1 MFEKSLADLIQGL
14 RANKRNEAEY
24 IQRSLEEVQREVQQ
38 SDMRCKSAAVDK
50 LNYLHMLGYDMNW
63 ASFNV
68 VEVMAS
74 PRFGEKRTGYLA
86 AAQSFHAETA
96 VLMLTTNLMRKDLA
110 SANAAEVGVALDGL
124 AQIATAELAR
134 DLFDDVLAALGH
146 ARPYIRKKAVV
157 CLYRLA
163 LKYPDGL
170 HALAAQLKERLDDP
184 DPSVVSAAVSVVCEL
199 ARTNPHNYLPL
210 APKLYHLLTTL
221 TNNWILIKI
230 VNLFAW
236 LTPIEPRL
244 ARKLHGPLSRLVST
258 TSAMSLLY
266 ECVHTAIVGDVI
278 GVPLPVTD
286 SIGREIDFAELCAQ
300 KLELFYESRDHNLR
314 YVGLVTLAR
323 LQERRPDLVAGHY
336 ETVLACLDDPDLSIR
351 MRALKVMT
359 GMATRRTLVGT
370 VKRLM
375 SQLLLSNTVA
385 LQPAGATPGGTR
397 NAMQYDSAPS
407 GLPQTDASGASLVSA
422 QGALV
427 SPSTAGATGS
437 DAADNPEYRLAAVEA
452 IIAMCSHKS

>member
-24 IQRSLEEVQREVQQ
+24 IQRSLEEIQREVQQ
-38 SDMRCKSAAVDK
+38 SDVRCKSAAVDK
-50 LNYLHMLGYDMNW
+50 LSYLHMLGYDMSW

-74 PRFGEKRTGYLA
+74 PRFGEKRAGYLA

-96 VLMLTTNLMRKDLA
+96 VLMLTTNLIRKDLA

-124 AQIATAELAR
+124 ARIATAELAQ
-134 DLFDDVLAALGH
+134 DLFDDALALLGH

-163 LKYPDGL
+163 LKHPDGL

-199 ARTNPHNYLPL
+199 ARTSPHSYLPL

-244 ARKLHGPLSRLVST
+244 TRKLHGPLSRLVST

-266 ECVHTAIVGDVI
+266 ECIHTAVVGDVI

-300 KLELFYESRDHNLR
+300 KLQLFYESRDHNLR

-323 LQERRPDLVAGHY
+323 LQEKRPDLVADHY
-336 ETVLACLDDPDLSIR
+336 ETVLACLDDPDMSIR
-351 MRALKVMT
+351 LRALEVVT
-359 GMATRRTLVGT
+359 GMATRRTLAGT

-375 SQLLLSNTVA
+375 SQLLLSNT
-385 LQPAGATPGGTR
+385 
-397 NAMQYDSAPS
+397 
-407 GLPQTDASGASLVSA
+407 
-422 QGALV
+422 
-427 SPSTAGATGS
+427 
-437 DAADNPEYRLAAVEA
+437 
-452 IIAMCSHKS
+452 